1 MAEQF
6 MIRDLP
12 MEERPRERLLNEG
25 AFCLSNVE
33 LLAILL
39 RTGTKKQSALYL
51 AQAILQKTKGL
62 KALNE
67 ITVEELMEI
76 DGIGEGKAVQ
86 ILASI
91 ELGKRIGKSNHAKT
105 MFILSPEDGFSY
117 LSAEM
122 KHLTQE
128 HFVVLFLDTKNYIL
142 GKKTIFIGS
151 LNRAIVHPR
160 EVFKEAIKRSSAS
173 IICVHNHPS
182 GDPSPSSQDIQLT
195 HRLEEV
201 GELIGIKVLDHLII
215 GNEKFVSL
223 KEKGYLS

>member
-1 MAEQF
+1 MEQL

-12 MEERPRERLLNEG
+12 MEERPRERLLAEG

-39 RTGTKKQSALYL
+39 RTGTKNQSAVYL
-51 AQAILQKTKGL
+51 AQSILQKTKGL

-67 ITVEELMEI
+67 ITVEELREV
-76 DGIGEGKAVQ
+76 DGIGASKAVQ
-86 ILASI
+86 ILASV
-91 ELGKRIGKSNHAKT
+91 ELGKRVAKSNRVKSNS
-105 MFILSPEDGFSY
+105 ILSPEDCFTY

-128 HFVVLFLDTKNYIL
+128 HFVVLFLDTKNCIL

-173 IICVHNHPS
+173 IICAHNHPS

-195 HRLEEV
+195 HRLEEA
-201 GELIGIKVLDHLII
+201 GELIGIKVIDHVII
-215 GNEKFVSL
+215 GDEKFVSL